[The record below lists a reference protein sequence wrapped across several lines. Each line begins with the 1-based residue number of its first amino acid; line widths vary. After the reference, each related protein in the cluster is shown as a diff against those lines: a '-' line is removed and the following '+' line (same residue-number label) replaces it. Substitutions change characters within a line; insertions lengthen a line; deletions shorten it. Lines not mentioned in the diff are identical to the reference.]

1 MAQKDQNL
9 MEYCLQNGHG
19 TLARLFRAFRSQ
31 KKISYNQF
39 SRWCRGMCGTKDGE
53 SLAILSSITG
63 IPQDKLF
70 DDGK

>member
-1 MAQKDQNL
+1 
-9 MEYCLQNGHG
+9 MEYCLRNGHG
-19 TLARLFRAFRSQ
+19 VISRLFRAFRSQ

-39 SRWCRGMCGTKDGE
+39 CRWCRGMCGTKDSE
-53 SLAILSSITG
+53 NLAILSSITG